1 MAVHDAPDAPA
12 LAITGPSIGEGA
24 VPLSGSASLLASI
37 LGVYPGAGD
46 GIEPALSAWESVHSG
61 GFTCPEL
68 RSWLSA
74 GMVAGELEAS
84 ADFHF
89 LVHNAAG
96 MVSVQLGIS
105 VTDALI
111 RLGAYAFTRDR
122 LLTEMAQDVI
132 ARRLRLE

>member
-1 MAVHDAPDAPA
+1 VATRWVLEVQAGAP
-12 LAITGPSIGEGA
+12 S
-24 VPLSGSASLLASI
+24 
-37 LGVYPGAGD
+37 
-46 GIEPALSAWESVHSG
+46 
-61 GFTCPEL
+61 
-68 RSWLSA
+68 

-111 RLGAYAFTRDR
+111 RLRAYAFTRDR